1 MATLNI
7 TNSFSNGSVANA
19 NEVNQNFIDVKTFAE
34 SAVVQVD
41 GSVKAGT
48 AAIADGAITVA
59 KLAPGVVISGPTGPQ
74 GPAGPTGATG
84 PTGPQGPAGGFN
96 SNSNN
101 TIDLSYPNYV
111 PSQEAISI
119 KTFRYSGFNAITYR
133 DTTNAERFSVTD
145 QGNVRG
151 TGAYTT
157 LSDVSTKENIVK
169 ADTKVLASS
178 IDLLVPKHFNYIGD
192 TEKYL
197 GFIAQD
203 VESVLPDAVVSFDE
217 SKLGLRTDAII
228 AALVA
233 KCQDLESRLAAVESK

>member
-7 TNSFSNGSVANA
+7 TNSFSNSSIANA

-59 KLAPGVVISGPTGPQ
+59 KLAPGVQMSGPTGPQ
-74 GPAGPTGATG
+74 GPVGPAGPTG
-84 PTGPQGPAGGFN
+84 PTGPQGATGGFN
-96 SNSNN
+96 GNSNN
-101 TIDLSYPNYV
+101 TIDLTSPNYV

-133 DTTNAERFSVTD
+133 DHTDAERFSVTD

-151 TGAYTT
+151 TGTYTN
-157 LSDVSTKENIVK
+157 LSDASTKENIIEANV
-169 ADTKVLASS
+169 AELASS
-178 IDLLVPKHFNYIGD
+178 IDLLIPKHFNYIGD

-203 VESVLPDAVVSFDE
+203 VQSVLPDAVANFDE
-217 SKLGLRTDAII
+217 FKLGLRTDAII

-233 KCQDLESRLAAVESK
+233 KCQDLESRLAKLESK